1 MFYGVH
7 SSLGYLSI
15 AAALAAVYLTK
26 TLADPTDQVKPF
38 PFNSFFLNEFIVVV
52 QNLLPSWGMYAC
64 YGLGIWILVNHLFQT
79 GYQFNKEV
87 PHTEYCLIWP
97 SLKTFYPRE
106 RP

>member
-7 SSLGYLSI
+7 SSLGYLSV

-26 TLADPTDQVKPF
+26 NLADPTDQVEAF
-38 PFNSFFLNEFIVVV
+38 PFDFFSLDPMFLV

-79 GYQFNKEV
+79 GYQFNKAV

-97 SLKTFYPRE
+97 SLKNSYPRE

>member
-7 SSLGYLSI
+7 SSLDYLSV

-26 TLADPTDQVKPF
+26 TLADPTDQVEAF
-38 PFNSFFLNEFIVVV
+38 LFHSFYLNQFIVVV

-79 GYQFNKEV
+79 GYQFNKAV
-87 PHTEYCLIWP
+87 PYTPH
-97 SLKTFYPRE
+97 
-106 RP
+106 